1 MSNQRIAT
9 TNERLLQLSG
19 HVGAALKPL
28 ALGWSMNGRRTV
40 RSELDRCT
48 VWRIV
53 YQSACKHPSKKMHT
67 TILSWNVFDVNGQ
80 HLIRCHK
87 SAPPPPPFHFS
98 WDFRDSSVTSPRE
111 NWHPS
116 KRVNGES
123 IWNAFVPRVFSLS
136 WKASVGKRFKDSHK
150 QLLLALSCN
159 CIAEVQLVYCS
170 LFFSLSFCVVIIY
183 YIR

>member
-87 SAPPPPPFHFS
+87 SAPPPPSIFLGI
-98 WDFRDSSVTSPRE
+98 SVTHLWPPLGKIGIQVSAWTVRAFETLLYLASLAYHEKPVLG
-111 NWHPS
+111 NASKIHTSSCSWHY
-116 KRVNGES
+116 
-123 IWNAFVPRVFSLS
+123 
-136 WKASVGKRFKDSHK
+136 
-150 QLLLALSCN
+150 
-159 CIAEVQLVYCS
+159 LVT
-170 LFFSLSFCVVIIY
+170 V
-183 YIR
+183 